1 MAHMAT
7 ADGALRRLFEKP
19 LPENPSL
26 LEVLAACSN
35 HIHHKKPL
43 LPPVDPSSFT
53 EIFGELHFHEKPEAR
68 FVLPPPPPPH
78 PAAAAVPARGATT
91 VSWLD
96 AADRQAAEKSK
107 DDSSLDAL
115 LRPPKPASF
124 SLKKSASFCLKKSS
138 ASLLLCT
145 EGLGSES
152 TVDSDDMVKGDG
164 GDAALSPGK
173 EKATFADAGQG
184 LLKEMEP
191 PSFPPPI
198 RSIGRGGKPCVCF
211 RTSRE
216 DGRFVLTQV
225 VIPGKELL
233 HASREGGRLR
243 LTFANAAAATGDEYD
258 EELEL
263 GDDEDR
269 ELESNTTC
277 IGACA

>member
-1 MAHMAT
+1 MAHMAA

-35 HIHHKKPL
+35 HNHQKKHL
-43 LPPVDPSSFT
+43 LPAVDPTSFT
-53 EIFGELHFHEKPEAR
+53 EIFGELHFHERPEAR
-68 FVLPPPPPPH
+68 FVLPTPPPH
-78 PAAAAVPARGATT
+78 PAAAVPARGATM

-152 TVDSDDMVKGDG
+152 TVDSDDMVKGDD
-164 GDAALSPGK
+164 GDAALIPGK
-173 EKATFADAGQG
+173 ESMPEEATHGDAGQG
-184 LLKEMEP
+184 CWEAARTRNRH
-191 PSFPPPI
+191 
-198 RSIGRGGKPCVCF
+198 RSRRRYGRSGAVG
-211 RTSRE
+211 SR
-216 DGRFVLTQV
+216 
-225 VIPGKELL
+225 
-233 HASREGGRLR
+233 
-243 LTFANAAAATGDEYD
+243 
-258 EELEL
+258 
-263 GDDEDR
+263 
-269 ELESNTTC
+269 
-277 IGACA
+277 ACASGRSARMGGSCSRRW